1 MLLYTATGEIAI
13 YETWGSVENIHDLRE
28 LEDGRVVYQG
38 DTSEDGCS
46 EEKHSYYSYISM

>member
-1 MLLYTATGEIAI
+1 MREC
-13 YETWGSVENIHDLRE
+13 ENIHDLRE

-38 DTSEDGCS
+38 DTSEDGCT